1 MSKAKKD
8 AVGVV
13 VLSAVLALLIWHVVS
28 WHNSGMYLEMSRWL
42 QAGKGYIT
50 VLYNLG
56 MMLVMGLV
64 LGIWLGKIT
73 DLLSGGGNQ
82 AAHLGGKK
90 NPPASGDK
98 Q

>member
-8 AVGVV
+8 AIGVV
-13 VLSAVLALLIWHVVS
+13 VSSAILALLIWHVAS

-56 MMLVMGLV
+56 MMLVMGVV
-64 LGIWLGKIT
+64 LGYLMEKVT
-73 DLLSGGGNQ
+73 DLIAYGLYEIRRSEEE
-82 AAHLGGKK
+82 AAD
-90 NPPASGDK
+90 SR
-98 Q
+98 

>member
-8 AVGVV
+8 AIGVV
-13 VLSAVLALLIWHVVS
+13 VSSAILALLIWHVAS

-56 MMLVMGLV
+56 MMLVMGFI

-73 DLLSGGGNQ
+73 DLLSGGDNQ
-82 AAHLGGKK
+82 GGQLSGKK